1 MAGDRVRADEYA
13 ERVNAAADLVE
24 SGVPVA
30 DAARELAGQFGCS
43 VRQAR
48 RYAERA
54 AQSGRVVAPQ
64 AAPAFTDKLPAGL
77 AGRGHHL
84 RGRGA
89 GAGGIPG
96 PGPQKPSAQ
105 VSSRAVEAQFVFGRH
120 AGAEVSAAYAILV
133 PARRARIARSGQ
145 EGRLPD
151 DQRGDLRQGV
161 LGPAEERPDDRLA
174 DSGVARARHAEPA

>member
-64 AAPAFTDKLPAGL
+64 AATVFTVKLPAGL
-77 AGRGHHL
+77 AGRVRAHA
-84 RGRGA
+84 RDA
-89 GAGGIPG
+89 GVTI
-96 PGPQKPSAQ
+96 SA
-105 VSSRAVEAQFVFGRH
+105 VVAQFVFGRH

>member
-54 AQSGRVVAPQ
+54 ALSGRVVAPQ
-64 AAPAFTDKLPAGL
+64 AATVFTVKLPAGL
-77 AGRGHHL
+77 AGRVRAHARDAGVTISAVVAQAL
-84 RGRGA
+84 EEFLARGRRNH
-89 GAGGIPG
+89 P
-96 PGPQKPSAQ
+96 
-105 VSSRAVEAQFVFGRH
+105 
-120 AGAEVSAAYAILV
+120 
-133 PARRARIARSGQ
+133 RR
-145 EGRLPD
+145 
-151 DQRGDLRQGV
+151 
-161 LGPAEERPDDRLA
+161 
-174 DSGVARARHAEPA
+174 